1 MAFRKTA
8 VPSRALFA
16 STHAQ
21 RTVKWATSV
30 LELGV
35 DEVAAAVGASR
46 RTVHRWQGAEA
57 PPSPDHRMRL
67 EELQQL
73 RQLLGEVF
81 LSPAVVLEWFH
92 TPVPSF
98 GGKSPHLVLTEGR
111 VGRLVELL
119 ASIRSGAHS

>member
-8 VPSRALFA
+8 SPSRALFA

-21 RTVKWATSV
+21 NTVEWATTA
-30 LELGV
+30 LELGI

-57 PPSPDHRMRL
+57 PPSPDHRKKL

-73 RQLLGEVF
+73 KHLLGEVF
-81 LSPAVVLEWFH
+81 RTPDTALEWFH
-92 TPVPSF
+92 TPVPAL
-98 GGKSPHLVLTEGR
+98 GGRTPHFALMEGGAGPLVG
-111 VGRLVELL
+111 LL
-119 ASIRSGAHS
+119 ASIRTGAHS